1 MKRLSTLFFCLLLA
15 VALSSCDTN
24 VNKTNPNELTTENFF
39 QDTEQAL
46 TGVIGVYDILQES
59 GLYSRHQ
66 YFNLDMLAEEAV
78 GTSSLQGAL
87 RPVETR
93 TYSASNGSIA
103 PMWNALYLGVKRANL
118 VLERLPNTENISDAD
133 RQRFLA
139 EARFL
144 RALYYF
150 QLVSL
155 WGDVPLLQEVKSEV
169 GGEPRA
175 PADEVYALIFSDL
188 EFAANNLPLRSEI
201 ETSMLGR
208 ATQGAAL
215 ALEGRTH
222 LMRSNW
228 EEARAA
234 FQAVID
240 LGQHRLVDDYFDNF
254 REETENNEESVFE
267 VQFSDNTAGSNWGT
281 PGTRDQTWRRQ
292 EYGWLDWNNV
302 LISDRLLDE
311 FEDGDP
317 RRDESFYEICDTYNN
332 GQNVVL
338 PGSDQFPDDPEYACG
353 VSDEVAAEQPK
364 HPSRPSWK
372 KYTNYY
378 KTNTTSC
385 CESGI
390 NMNVI
395 RYAEVLIGLAEAQ
408 IELGNITAAG
418 SGSPSAVDLMN
429 QVRQRPSVN
438 MPDISTVFDMSS
450 RDGALEA
457 LYHEYASEFAGEQVL
472 IYPQVRRLDFWEDW
486 AGDEASNVNRFLP
499 IPQSEIDSNPDI
511 SPADQNPGY

>member
-1 MKRLSTLFFCLLLA
+1 MQRFVTALFCLVLA
-15 VALSSCDTN
+15 VALASCDTS

-39 QDTEQAL
+39 QDTQQAL
-46 TGVIGVYDILQES
+46 TGVFGVYDILQET

-66 YFNLDMLAEEAV
+66 YFNLDMLSEEAV

-103 PMWNALYLGVKRANL
+103 PTWNALYLGIKRANL
-118 VLERLPNTENISDAD
+118 VLERIPENADNIDDSD
-133 RQRFLA
+133 RLVA

-150 QLVSL
+150 ELVSL
-155 WGDVPLLQEVKSEV
+155 WGDVPLLENVKNEV

-175 PADEVYALIFSDL
+175 PASEVYALILSDL
-188 EFAANNLPLRSEI
+188 EFAANNLPRKSEI
-201 ETSMLGR
+201 ASTMLGR
-208 ATQGAAL
+208 APRGAAL
-215 ALEGRTH
+215 ALEGRVQ
-222 LMRSNW
+222 LMRGEW
-228 EEARAA
+228 EAARAA

-240 LGQHRLVDDYFDNF
+240 LGEYRLMEEYFDNF
-254 REETENNEESVFE
+254 REETENNDESVFE
-267 VQFSDNTAGSNWGT
+267 VQFSDNTAGSNWPS
-281 PGTRDQTWRRQ
+281 PGTADQTWRRQ

-302 LISDRLLDE
+302 LISDRLLNE

-317 RRDESFYEICDTYNN
+317 RKDESFYQICDTYNN

-338 PGSDQFPDDPEYACG
+338 PGSDQFPNGSEYACG
-353 VSDEVAAEQPK
+353 VSDEVAADQPK
-364 HPSRPSWK
+364 HPSRPSWR

-378 KTNTTSC
+378 GSDSHPC
-385 CESGI
+385 CTSGI
-390 NMNVI
+390 NMNVM
-395 RYAEVLIGLAEAQ
+395 RYAEVLVGLAEAQ

-418 SGSPSAVDLMN
+418 SGSPSAVSLLN

-438 MPDISTVFDMSS
+438 MPDIATVYDMTS
-450 RDGALEA
+450 RQGALEA

-486 AGDEASNVNRFLP
+486 AGDEASNIRRFLP
-499 IPQSEIDSNPDI
+499 IPQSEIDSNPAI
-511 SPADQNPGY
+511 SASDQNPGY

>member
-1 MKRLSTLFFCLLLA
+1 MDRLATLVFGLVLA

-39 QDTEQAL
+39 QDTQQAL
-46 TGVIGVYDILQES
+46 TGVFGVYDILQET

-93 TYSASNGSIA
+93 TLGPSNGSIA
-103 PMWNALYLGVKRANL
+103 PTWNALYLGIKRANL
-118 VLERLPNTENISDAD
+118 VMERIPENAANIENAERL
-133 RQRFLA
+133 LA

-150 QLVSL
+150 ELVSL
-155 WGDVPLLQEVKSEV
+155 WGDVPLLESVKSEV

-175 PADEVYALIFSDL
+175 PAADVYALILNDL
-188 EFAANNLPLRSEI
+188 DFAASNLPVKSAI
-201 ETSMLGR
+201 ASDMLGR
-208 ATQGAAL
+208 APRGAAL
-215 ALEGRTH
+215 ALEGRVH
-222 LMRSNW
+222 LMQGNW

-234 FQAVID
+234 FQSVID
-240 LGQHRLVDDYFDNF
+240 LNEYELVDNYFDNF
-254 REETENNEESVFE
+254 MEETENNAESIFE
-267 VQFSDNTAGSNWGT
+267 VQFSSNSAGSNWGS
-281 PGTRDQTWRRQ
+281 PGSGDQTWRRQ

-302 LISDRLLDE
+302 LISDRLLNE

-317 RRDESFYEICDTYNN
+317 RKDESFYQICDTYNN

-338 PGSDQFPDDPEYACG
+338 PGTDQFPNDPEYACG

-364 HPSRPSWK
+364 HPSRPSWR
-372 KYTNYY
+372 KYENYY
-378 KTNTTSC
+378 KTASTSC

-390 NMNVI
+390 NMNVL
-395 RYAEVLIGLAEAQ
+395 RYAEVLVGLAEAQ
-408 IELGNITAAG
+408 IELGNITAPG
-418 SGSPSAVDLMN
+418 SGSPSAVSLLN

-438 MPDISTVFDMSS
+438 MPDISTVYDMTSTQ
-450 RDGALEA
+450 GALEA

-472 IYPQVRRLDFWEDW
+472 IYPQVRRLAFWEDW

-499 IPQSEIDSNPDI
+499 IPQSEIDSNPEI
-511 SPADQNPGY
+511 TPADQNPGY